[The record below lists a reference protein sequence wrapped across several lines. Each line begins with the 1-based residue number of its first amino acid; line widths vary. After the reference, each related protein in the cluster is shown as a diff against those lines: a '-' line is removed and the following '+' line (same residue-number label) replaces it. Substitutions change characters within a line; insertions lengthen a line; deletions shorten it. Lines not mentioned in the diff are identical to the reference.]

1 MPALQRWSGLEIDG
15 ELVWF
20 KVLGFVSC
28 KACWLQKNCSMWVSL
43 VAVEEPFF

>member
-1 MPALQRWSGLEIDG
+1 MVLGPMPALQRWSGLEIDG

-28 KACWLQKNCSMWVSL
+28 KAVGYRITVLCGF
-43 VAVEEPFF
+43 P